1 MKVRIDSAISI
12 DRAYLTSQVQM
23 AITSR
28 LTRSNPEY
36 EKRKRYGRWVGNQ
49 HRLLKFYDLTDH
61 EIRIPRGSLNL
72 VRRTLSNYG
81 ITPEWE
87 TSGVTSR
94 TAGEVSIDDFNVS
107 LRKYQ
112 KECVHGMLKGV
123 QGIVQMPC
131 GAGKTTTA
139 AVAMLSSGEPSLVLV
154 HTEDILNQWV
164 ETITRLTAGTKPRI
178 IQGKRSN
185 VKPLKSGEVAVA
197 MVQTLTRMKKSKG
210 KDSYRQYQLMDL
222 LDSVGALVTDEA
234 HHVPAMQW
242 KAIVD
247 RCPARFRWGLT
258 ATPNRADGLG
268 FMLTMLMGP
277 KLFEIS
283 TDELIDRGYLQRPKI
298 IPVDSGWGPSEKHYT
313 YTIKCP
319 YCDNQ
324 MITSHR
330 RHSMDGSICTLCNEH
345 ISHQVDTDKGR
356 LNYAKAVT
364 SSSTDA
370 TRIANVCRIAKAA
383 SDDGRTTL
391 ILVPRKAAA
400 YRLVRML
407 DAMGVNAVAVTG
419 DDKKLIREQRL
430 NDVRNGR
437 TEVIIA
443 TQLADEGLDLPSL
456 DCEINTSAG
465 KDKGKAKQRVGRT
478 LRIGG
483 RQPLVFELVDHG
495 EFKSQWEKRRKSYQ
509 QEYGDCI
516 ISIEPLTIDQS
527 IKIIHDQNEMRTEND
542 HLF

>member
-12 DRAYLTSQVQM
+12 DCSEITYQIES

-28 LTRSNPEY
+28 LTRPNPEY
-36 EKRKRYGRWVGNQ
+36 EKRKRYGRWVGKQ
-49 HRLLKFYDLTDH
+49 HRLLRFYEKTDH

-72 VRRTLSNYG
+72 VQRTLAKYG
-81 ITPEWE
+81 IRPEWE
-87 TSGVTSR
+87 ASGVTTR
-94 TAGEVSIDDFNVS
+94 TTGEVPIDYFDVS

-112 KECVHGMLKGV
+112 KECVAKMLKGV
-123 QGIVQMPC
+123 QGIIQMPC

-185 VKPLKSGEVAVA
+185 VKPLRDGEIAVA
-197 MVQTLTRMKKSKG
+197 MVQTLTRMKTAKG
-210 KDSYRQYQLMDL
+210 KDSHRQYQLMDL

-247 RCPARFRWGLT
+247 RCPSRFRWGLT
-258 ATPNRADGLG
+258 ATPSRADGLG

-283 TDELIDRGYLQRPKI
+283 TDELIERGYLQRPRI
-298 IPVDSGWGPSEKHYT
+298 VPVDSGWGPTDAHYS
-313 YTIKCP
+313 YTIKCS
-319 YCDNQ
+319 YCENQ
-324 MITSHR
+324 MATNNK
-330 RHSMDGSICTLCNEH
+330 RHMVDGTICTLCNEH
-345 ISHQVDTDKGR
+345 LSHHLDTDKGR

-364 SSSTDA
+364 AAASDP
-370 TRIANVCRIAKAA
+370 TRIANICRISKAA
-383 SDDGRTTL
+383 SEDGRTTL
-391 ILVPRKAAA
+391 ILVPRKTAA

-407 DAMGVNAVAVTG
+407 EAMGVNAVAVTG
-419 DDKKLIREQRL
+419 DDKKHIREQRL

-456 DCEINTSAG
+456 DCEVNTSAG

-483 RQPLVFELVDHG
+483 RQPIVFELVDHG
-495 EFKSQWEKRRKSYQ
+495 EFKGQWEKRRKSYQ

-516 ISIEPLTIDQS
+516 VSIEPLHIDDALKV
-527 IKIIHDQNEMRTEND
+527 IDDQN
-542 HLF
+542 